1 MSIYVGHKDVNLQ
14 GKEDVFE
21 LKFGFVPSEVLI
33 GFDKFKFSYGDK
45 TDHHV
50 KELGLSIASNLDGEL
65 LKCTV
70 KGVLSDGSKHKM
82 ETGNVRVS
90 IVAYADEST
99 EDAVP
104 VSALQSFNL
113 KFSGDDHHIGRYAV
127 SKNGS
132 FMEDGSGHQADCS
145 YSMSSVTLIPHAA
158 IEKMKSEN
166 VHFISRFGMGMYN
179 GDHHISHTG
188 IEINRNGDKI
198 TYDMSDKQGNHAECN
213 FCKFDV
219 ADNGEDTFFDKILKL
234 DIKGKE
240 KTIAGNAD
248 VPNIVESHI
257 QGVVK
262 YENYYIMSHNNKGY
276 SKGVFVVS
284 DGDKKYEQFDSYDEH
299 YNHPGGMQRY
309 ESYMLVGVEDS
320 SHKKSYIRLYN
331 LSCMSLDKLPR
342 MEESFAIERSSTGTC
357 ALGICK
363 LKDQYII
370 AAYAPH
376 GNTASIDFYTAS
388 ADKELP
394 QATFTQLCSIKTE
407 HASYQN
413 IALYAEQDGTIYLVG
428 FRSDGGT
435 SEIDYID
442 LFEAEMKSNAV
453 ELQAIYTRHL
463 YTEQG
468 STLGTDGVHFRW
480 GAGLEMDGNGNI
492 MLLATQRNF
501 VGRKT
506 AINEFREA

>member
-1 MSIYVGHKDVNLQ
+1 MSIYVGHKDVSLQ

-50 KELGLSIASNLDGEL
+50 KELGLSIASKLEDKL

-90 IVAYADEST
+90 IIAYADEST

-145 YSMSSVTLIPHAA
+145 YSMSPVTLIPHAA

-166 VHFISRFGMGMYN
+166 VHFISRFGMGMYK
-179 GDHHISHTG
+179 GDHHVSHTG
-188 IEINRNGDKI
+188 IEIAGNEDKI
-198 TYDMSDKQGNHAECN
+198 TYDLSDKQGNHAECN
-213 FCKFDV
+213 FCEFDV

-234 DIKGKE
+234 NVKGK
-240 KTIAGNAD
+240 KITIAGNAN
-248 VPNIVESHI
+248 VPNIAASHI

-284 DGDKKYEQFDSYDEH
+284 DGDKYKQFDSYDEH

-309 ESYMLVGVEDS
+309 ESYMLMGVENSAHDS
-320 SHKKSYIRLYN
+320 SYIRLYN
-331 LSCMSLDKLPR
+331 LSGMSLDKLPR
-342 MEESFAIERSSTGTC
+342 MEESFAIERSSMGTC

-363 LKDQYII
+363 LQDQYII

-376 GNTASIDFYTAS
+376 DGTASIDFYTAS
-388 ADKELP
+388 AEVELP
-394 QATFTQLCSIKTE
+394 QAAFTQLCSIETE
-407 HASYQN
+407 YVSYQN
-413 IALYAEQDGTIYLVG
+413 IALYAEQDGTMYLVG
-428 FRSDGGT
+428 FRSDDDT
-435 SEIDYID
+435 IDYID
-442 LFEAEMKSNAV
+442 LFEVEMKSSTI
-453 ELQAIYTRHL
+453 ELRAIYTRHL

-468 STLGTDGVHFRW
+468 SIIGIAGVHFRW
-480 GAGLEMDGNGNI
+480 GAALEMDGNGNI

-501 VGRKT
+501 VGRET